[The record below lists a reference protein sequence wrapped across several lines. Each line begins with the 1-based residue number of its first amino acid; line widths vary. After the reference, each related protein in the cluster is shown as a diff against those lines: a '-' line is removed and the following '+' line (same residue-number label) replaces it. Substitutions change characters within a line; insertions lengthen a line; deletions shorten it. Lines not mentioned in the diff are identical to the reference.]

1 MSTNKGL
8 PIPGFRGF
16 AIHTRQSGKVI
27 GYQRAAAEQLEA
39 ACARALATG
48 TDGVAVVEL
57 GNATAVYILPEVEYM
72 TIAHFPSRETF
83 DAFLAKAANAL
94 VTDERTEK

>member
-1 MSTNKGL
+1 MCSSFGN
-8 PIPGFRGF
+8 RD
-16 AIHTRQSGKVI
+16 R
-27 GYQRAAAEQLEA
+27 
-39 ACARALATG
+39 C
-48 TDGVAVVEL
+48 VAVVEL

-94 VTDERTEK
+94 VPAPQDQK